1 VGLLA
6 RAAEPSRGTEPRGV
20 TFAVLG
26 LIICIAAAVSLS
38 ATPLFIPTVVLACI
52 NGACLVVRLV
62 VSTRDR
68 DVPRALTF
76 VQHVTVALGSFL
88 LLASLSLP

>member
-1 VGLLA
+1 VPLLT
-6 RAAEPSRGTEPRGV
+6 RTAAVAVATELPGV

-26 LIICIAAAVSLS
+26 LIICVAAAASLS
-38 ATPLFIPTVVLACI
+38 ATPLFVFAVVLASL

-62 VSTRDR
+62 VSTRGR
-68 DVPRALTF
+68 AVPRALTF